1 MAIVCD
7 ETILSWASDGDG
19 GPWAWK
25 LGGVAT
31 LKKTPNQPGTNK
43 YHCTAKSTDIYP
55 KLSKMHLKF
64 IIADASVVPMS
75 HISY

>member
-19 GPWAWK
+19 GPWSWK

-31 LKKTPNQPGTNK
+31 LRLVRLRRILARIVPANQSL
-43 YHCTAKSTDIYP
+43 Y
-55 KLSKMHLKF
+55 KLEKQSG
-64 IIADASVVPMS
+64 
-75 HISY
+75 

>member
-43 YHCTAKSTDIYP
+43 YHCTATRVQISI
-55 KLSKMHLKF
+55 LSC
-64 IIADASVVPMS
+64 
-75 HISY
+75 